1 MQRNNVILEIF
12 MILIDRFLT
21 TSVESYTIFS
31 TYIVDQRFGIKQYIL
46 QDTIIYKMF
55 KLEFSHL

>member
-1 MQRNNVILEIF
+1 
-12 MILIDRFLT
+12 MILIDRFLIF
-21 TSVESYTIFS
+21 VESYTIFS

>member
-1 MQRNNVILEIF
+1 